1 MLLIVHHCGEH
12 QSASPA
18 RCRCAERTRV
28 APADSALTP
37 SDQHAF
43 VSEAARERYERM
55 DVDPRCQREHAED
68 VERRNVAAMGQTHA
82 GYKAF
87 YETVMPGVMS
97 RLWEGVGTTL
107 HASEVI
113 RTGCPAN
120 MWTGRRAGR

>member
-1 MLLIVHHCGEH
+1 MLLIVHHVGEH

-43 VSEAARERYERM
+43 VTAAARERYERV
-55 DVDPRCQREHAED
+55 DVDPRCQLEHAED
-68 VERRNVAAMGQTHA
+68 VERRNVADLGQTYA

-87 YETVMPGVMS
+87 YETVMPGVMT
-97 RLWEGVGTTL
+97 RLREGVGTTL
-107 HASEVI
+107 HAPEVVHV
-113 RTGCPAN
+113 GCPAN
-120 MWTGRRAGR
+120 MWTGRRTGR